1 MAKGRASMALI
12 LGCLVLLAGTSP
24 AWAKPTV
31 AQMLTFHPK
40 QAGIPCTTPTL
51 QEQNSCVVELVKATR
66 GSGWLLRDAKGQ
78 PLRRFFDSNGDN
90 KIDVWSYYKD
100 GVEIYREIDLNSND
114 KADQYRWMNSAGMKW
129 GIDSNEDGRI
139 DTWKAISPEE
149 VSQEIVQALAARDNP
164 RLQALMLTEAE
175 LRGLNLPAAEAT
187 KVRESI
193 RNAPAKFQETVTKL
207 GPLGDKVQ
215 WLHLETNA
223 PCCIPADGQEHMTDL
238 VKYTQGTILFEAQS
252 KAQWLQTG
260 EMIQVG
266 QAWRIVAA
274 PTIGQANGPD
284 GGEGNSTSEEV
295 KSIQP
300 FLTQLEN
307 LDKEFRKKT
316 NPTPADMVTY
326 NLQRA
331 DILER
336 IAAKVKDNDTWLRQ
350 MADCLIAAAQN
361 TTGKDKTAFER
372 LSQLKSQVVRTKAGT
387 PLAARLTYLEIS
399 ADYALKLSSGGTAD
413 TNKAQEELLDRLA
426 KFVQEFPKSDDTP
439 EALMQLGLVSEL
451 IGKEAQAKKW
461 YEILVK
467 DFADNPLAR
476 KAKGCI
482 YRLEIEGK
490 EIDLAGTLLGT
501 TTAFST
507 APLKGKLVVIYFWA
521 SWNQQSAGDFTKLKT
536 LMDTYGTKGLEVV
549 CVNLD
554 ASSAE
559 ATQFL
564 QQNPAPGKQLY
575 ETGGLNGKLA
585 ETYGIQVLPCM
596 FVVGREGKVQSRTVQ
611 MGNLEDEIK
620 KGM

>member
-1 MAKGRASMALI
+1 MAKGRASTAVV

-31 AQMLTFHPK
+31 PQMLTFHPK

-51 QEQNSCVVELVKATR
+51 QEQNSCTVELVKATR
-66 GSGWLLRDAKGQ
+66 GSGWLLKDAKGL

-100 GVEIYREIDLNSND
+100 GVEIYREIDLTSND
-114 KADQYRWMNSAGMKW
+114 KADQYRWLNSGGMKW

-139 DTWKAISPEE
+139 DTWKVISPEE
-149 VSQEIVQALAARDNP
+149 VSQEIVQALATRDNP

-175 LRGLNLPAAEAT
+175 LRSLNLPAAEAA
-187 KVRESI
+187 KLRESI

-215 WLHLETNA
+215 WLHLETNP
-223 PCCIPADGQEHMTDL
+223 PCCIPADGQERLADL
-238 VKYTQGTILFEAQS
+238 TKYTQGTILYEAQG

-266 QAWRIVAA
+266 QAWRIVSA
-274 PTIGQANGPD
+274 PTIGQADNGPVGD
-284 GGEGNSTSEEV
+284 PEGKEV
-295 KSIQP
+295 KEIQP
-300 FLTQLEN
+300 LLTQLEN

-316 NPTPADMVTY
+316 TPTPADMVTY
-326 NLQRA
+326 NLARA
-331 DILER
+331 NILEQ
-336 IAAKVKDNDTWLRQ
+336 IAAKVKENDTWVKQ

-372 LSQLKSQVVRTKAGT
+372 LSQLKNQVVRTKAGT

-399 ADYALKLSSGGTAD
+399 ADYALKLSNGD
-413 TNKAQEELLDRLA
+413 TTNTGKAQEELLERLA
-426 KFVQEFPKSDDTP
+426 KFVQDFPKSDDTP

-467 DFADNPLAR
+467 DFADNALAR
-476 KAKGCI
+476 KAKGAI

-490 EIDLAGTLLGT
+490 ELDLSGTLLGT
-501 TTAFST
+501 NAAFST
-507 APLKGKLVVIYFWA
+507 APLKGKLIVVYFWA

-536 LMDTYGTKGLEVV
+536 LMDTYGAKGLEVV

-554 ASSAE
+554 ASAAE
-559 ATQFL
+559 ASQFL